1 MKVFASFRYQLAD
14 QKRGILTYYGVLLG
28 FYVLFE
34 ILFVVA
40 AVGEDVNG
48 STTNGIT
55 AVTAVYVF
63 VASLCSFK
71 DNFGMSLQ
79 NGVSRRSTFLAR
91 LCTAGAM
98 CAVMAVADE
107 LVTILA
113 PLPSRLMGIEMGSMS
128 LMENLY
134 FSAAG
139 AWQAGAFLLHLCS
152 AAFGFFMLLAAAG
165 LGYLITT
172 LFYRL
177 NKLGK
182 ILVGAGVPVLVFFG
196 LPALELLDQFISNGA
211 VIKAVSGFF
220 CRSVSICL
228 WPAAEYGS
236 HLSGFVCGHERA
248 FLAAHAPCS
257 GQVIFHQEGK
267 PESKCCFPV
276 FYWEHIKKSSV
287 TSSF

>member
-113 PLPSRLMGIEMGSMS
+113 CLLYTSR
-128 LMENLY
+128 
-134 FSAAG
+134 
-139 AWQAGAFLLHLCS
+139 C
-152 AAFGFFMLLAAAG
+152 
-165 LGYLITT
+165 
-172 LFYRL
+172 
-177 NKLGK
+177 
-182 ILVGAGVPVLVFFG
+182 V
-196 LPALELLDQFISNGA
+196 
-211 VIKAVSGFF
+211 
-220 CRSVSICL
+220 
-228 WPAAEYGS
+228 
-236 HLSGFVCGHERA
+236 
-248 FLAAHAPCS
+248 
-257 GQVIFHQEGK
+257 
-267 PESKCCFPV
+267 
-276 FYWEHIKKSSV
+276 
-287 TSSF
+287 